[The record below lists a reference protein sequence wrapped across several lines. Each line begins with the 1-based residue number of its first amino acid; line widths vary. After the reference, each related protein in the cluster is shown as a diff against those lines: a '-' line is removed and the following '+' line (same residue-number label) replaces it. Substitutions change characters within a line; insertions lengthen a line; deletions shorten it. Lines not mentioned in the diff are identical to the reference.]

1 MLTLSLKDPFF
12 LDVGLSKG
20 FPPPLNVVA
29 NQDMGLASIPVRQ
42 CSTLIDTLVKRTS
55 SQGLS
60 IFAV

>member
-20 FPPPLNVVA
+20 FPPPNVVA